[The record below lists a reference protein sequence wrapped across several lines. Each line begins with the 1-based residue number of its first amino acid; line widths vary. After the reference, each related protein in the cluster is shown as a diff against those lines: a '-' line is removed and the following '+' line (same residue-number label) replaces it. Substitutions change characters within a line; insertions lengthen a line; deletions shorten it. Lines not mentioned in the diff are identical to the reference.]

1 MRLRGIF
8 ALGAVV
14 SFITVG
20 TVAMSTISASPA
32 AATLPDVTVTVID
45 TGVHVTH
52 QEFDYVSQTDTT
64 DQVVAWWDFSSDAS
78 PAYHLPAAG
87 ELWDTTTN
95 GGEPWD
101 NHGHGTAVASAAVG
115 LNVAG
120 PATKRPSFCPGCK
133 LAVAKVANGAA
144 AISLEQLDDAIKWA
158 RETVRTDVI
167 SMSIASVAPVPT
179 ALLTS
184 IYSEIR
190 LARQAGIL
198 VVVAN
203 GNGLAGAGIPGGA
216 GFGTPF
222 GNSPYALGVGTGVS
236 PTTAFSTTAYGR
248 TTDPEVTS
256 DADFVRLA
264 SKWCQCY
271 SQFSGTSYAAPLVA
285 GFAARL
291 LQENPAMTADYL
303 EKLIKYSARDNVFF
317 SPVIEGY
324 GTVDGGGTQLSTAIA
339 HAAAGTL
346 PARPLLDINA
356 LYVETVQGTL
366 DDVWADKLVEGS
378 QVIVN
383 PGIGTTSPTG
393 TIGHSA
399 PAGLSDAEVHK
410 VTANAGDV
418 VTVDAGYTS
427 PDGTSDLDLY
437 VLRVEPTASLG
448 LPTGGQM
455 VARSTKA
462 AGVDESL
469 SFVAPSTGDYWVVV
483 LGHAVVAPQAF
494 TITSNKTLAFQYEG
508 YVLHTFGT
516 SYPYAVEEAYL
527 SL

>member
-1 MRLRGIF
+1 MRVRGVL
-8 ALGAVV
+8 ALVALVA
-14 SFITVG
+14 SSTMVG
-20 TVAMSTISASPA
+20 TVAMSVISASPA

-64 DQVVAWWDFSSDAS
+64 DQVVAWWDFSGDAS
-78 PAYHLPAAG
+78 PANHLPAAG

-133 LAVAKVANGAA
+133 LAIAKVTNGAGA
-144 AISLEQLDDAIKWA
+144 VSLDQLDDAIKWA
-158 RETVRTDVI
+158 RETVHTDVI
-167 SMSIASVAPVPT
+167 SMSLGGIAPLPT
-179 ALLTS
+179 AVLTS
-184 IYSEIR
+184 IFSEIR

-203 GNGLAGAGIPGGA
+203 GNGIANAGVPGGA
-216 GFGTPF
+216 GFATPF
-222 GNSPYALGVGTGVS
+222 GNSPYALGVGVGVS
-236 PTTAFSTTAYGR
+236 SATVFSTTSYTS

-256 DADFVRLA
+256 DANFVRLA

-271 SQFSGTSYAAPLVA
+271 SQFSGTSYAAPIVA

-291 LQENPAMTADYL
+291 LQENPAMTPDYL
-303 EKLIKYSARDNVFF
+303 ETLVKYSARDSIFF
-317 SPVIEGY
+317 SPVVEGY
-324 GTVDGGGTQLSTAIA
+324 GTVDGAGAQLSTAIA

-346 PARPLLDINA
+346 PARPSPDVDA

-366 DDVWADKLVEGS
+366 DDVWADKLAEGS

-383 PGIGTTSPTG
+383 PGIGTTSPSG

-399 PAGLSDAEVHK
+399 PTGLSDAEVHK

-427 PDGTSDLDLY
+427 PDGTSDFDVY
-437 VLRVEPTASLG
+437 VLRVEPTASFG

-462 AGVDESL
+462 AGVDESV

-494 TITSNKTLAFQYEG
+494 TITSNKALAFQYES

-516 SYPYAVEEAYL
+516 PYPYAVEPL
-527 SL
+527 VGL